1 MGRTGKAQ
9 VNNAGVVKKG
19 WSNMCAP
26 AIVNLYIQT
35 KVDLFLITRGNI
47 ELWAI
52 HSGQNSQ
59 CPKQPLTLSPPLLVP
74 LLFLVDGQHMH
85 IYGTRDTFT
94 EKIAYTLP
102 SDAYYYTSL
111 EFNDI

>member
-1 MGRTGKAQ
+1 MYRSGKRAQHKKVARQNKDRLIKILYFWIGKGWTGKAQ

-26 AIVNLYIQT
+26 EIVNLYIQT

-52 HSGQNSQ
+52 HSGQLS
-59 CPKQPLTLSPPLLVP
+59 KQFSMSIEPNT
-74 LLFLVDGQHMH
+74 
-85 IYGTRDTFT
+85 
-94 EKIAYTLP
+94 
-102 SDAYYYTSL
+102 
-111 EFNDI
+111 